1 MDRRQVFSGREY
13 RLIPIGDELQPEDDA
28 IDLRELFYTIRDN
41 RSLIYR
47 VTGAFLI
54 LGLLIALLNPVE
66 FESEALLMP
75 EMKESESGAGS
86 LLENYG
92 GLLGLSGLG
101 PADLSDSGTLS
112 PEVYPKIVGSL
123 TFQSELLQDS
133 LYFSDIDTTLS
144 LYSYFQNWY
153 SPSFFELLEEYTVKL
168 PQKFR
173 NPKSLSDRLAELFD
187 REELERVSEEEL
199 EIIKDL
205 RERIFIELDT
215 ETGVMEVT
223 ATLPDAAA
231 AAQLNKKSI
240 NLLTDYL
247 KNYRTQKAKEDLEFA
262 EEQYEAGRQRFKEAQ
277 ADLAE
282 FLDQNVNL
290 STAKARAQ
298 EQLLQAEFD
307 LAYEIYNNVAQ
318 KRIEARMKVQE
329 QTPVFKVLQAVNV
342 PLESSGL
349 HPILI
354 IVFWVIIGLFV
365 SLFIIASKHIYH
377 NFKEK
382 Y

>member
-54 LGLLIALLNPVE
+54 LGLLIAFLNPVE

-101 PADLSDSGTLS
+101 SADLSDSGTLS
-112 PEVYPKIVGSL
+112 PEVYPKVVQSL
-123 TFQSELLQDS
+123 TFQSELLDDS

-144 LYSYFQNWY
+144 LYTYFRDWY

-168 PQKFR
+168 PKKFST
-173 NPKSLSDRLAELFD
+173 PEPLSDRLAELFD

-215 ETGVMEVT
+215 ETGVMIAT

-231 AAQLNKKSI
+231 AAQLNKSSI

-262 EEQYEAGRQRFKEAQ
+262 EEQYEAGKQRFKEAQ
-277 ADLAE
+277 AELAD

-307 LAYEIYNNVAQ
+307 LAYEIYNSVAQ

-329 QTPVFKVLQAVNV
+329 KTPVFKVLQSVSV
-342 PLESSGL
+342 PLESSGT
-349 HPILI
+349 HPILVLI
-354 IVFWVIIGLFV
+354 ISGVAGLLFSFFV
-365 SLFIIASKHIYH
+365 VAGKNVYDNL
-377 NFKEK
+377 KEK